1 MTAILW
7 TDKAKADFLG
17 LVEWLATKN
26 PDAAVRVGRRILDT
40 VERLAEH
47 PLMGKPGRSPD
58 TRELVVTTVPYV
70 VVYSV
75 THEAHELGSSPI
87 FVLRILHDAMLWPP
101 VPPV

>member
-7 TDKAKADFLG
+7 TDTAKEDFLG
-17 LVEWLATKN
+17 LVEWLTTKN
-26 PDAAVRVGRRILDT
+26 PNAAVRVGRRILDT
-40 VERLAEH
+40 VEHLAEH

-58 TRELVVTTVPYV
+58 TRELVVTTAPYV

-75 THEAHELGSSPI
+75 THGVHESTSSQI

-101 VPPV
+101 V